1 MAETLPRILLDEAAT
16 RRVLERMAYEIIE
29 KNGGSEGLVLVGVVR
44 KGDILAGRLRDI
56 IERIEG
62 VKVPVGRL
70 DITLY
75 RDDLGGPGPLPTVR
89 KTEIPFDVSGMTL
102 VLVDDVL
109 YTGRTTRAALD
120 ALTDFGR
127 PTAIRFAVLVDRGH
141 RELPIQPDFVGHL
154 IETRHDER
162 VNVVLREDGN
172 GQDAVWLLESGD
184 DWVPGED

>member
-1 MAETLPRILLDEAAT
+1 MADTLPRKLLDEAAT

-29 KNGGSEGLVLVGVVR
+29 DNGGSDKLALVGVVR
-44 KGDILAGRLRDI
+44 KGDFLAGRLREI
-56 IERIEG
+56 IERLEG
-62 VKVPVGRL
+62 VSVPLGRL

-89 KTEIPFDVSGMTL
+89 RTEIPFDVSGMTL

-127 PTAIRFAVLVDRGH
+127 PRAIRFATLVDRGH
-141 RELPIQPDFVGHL
+141 RELPIQPDFVGHV

-162 VNVVLREDGN
+162 VKVILKEDDN
-172 GQDAVWLLESGD
+172 EEDAVWLMESEA
-184 DWVPGED
+184 DWIPGED